1 MAVKFY
7 FCLSFVLFLMVLS
20 SPESDAFANGAKHGS
35 PGKKGL
41 LEQKEK
47 KVSTNYWLLI
57 WIIHNT

>member
-1 MAVKFY
+1 
-7 FCLSFVLFLMVLS
+7 MVLS

>member
-1 MAVKFY
+1 
-7 FCLSFVLFLMVLS
+7 MVLS

-35 PGKKGL
+35 PGKKGF

-47 KVSTNYWLLI
+47 KVSRNYWFLI